1 MTDNRLLGADFLRA
15 AACLTVLFHHLA
27 QRMNFDRDYGPVLNV
42 FRTFFHTGTYG
53 VAMFFVLS
61 GFLLARPF
69 WQALDKGEPMPSLG
83 TYVSRRAARIL
94 PGYWLALVVSFVL
107 SILIFGATL
116 DGELILRFVAG
127 AVVMADWHWLT
138 FFPVEV
144 NGPLWSI
151 SFEVTSY
158 ALLPLGFFGLFA
170 LGKLSRGWSGRV
182 LWLVVIGLALLGHWL
197 YLTQFPIDSARRGW
211 DHGLVG
217 GAKYWMP
224 RYNPFALFSMFAMG
238 ALAAGLQFKAGGRR
252 HWIFDLLAIAAGAVA
267 VWAVLRHLGN
277 MRVDASGFGWLEIP
291 YGFPWF
297 QLGIAGFLA
306 ACPSS
311 VLLGKLL
318 DNPASRYIAT
328 ISFGLYIWHYL
339 VIELVRVYWVP
350 DFTYGKIGDMTLFV
364 TVCAVITAI
373 SVVLAQLSWNFV
385 EKPAIDW
392 ARRREKKRGSV
403 SPTLSPA
410 AG

>member
-69 WQALDKGEPMPSLG
+69 WQALDKGEPMPSIG

-182 LWLVVIGLALLGHWL
+182 LWLVVIG
-197 YLTQFPIDSARRGW
+197 
-211 DHGLVG
+211 
-217 GAKYWMP
+217 
-224 RYNPFALFSMFAMG
+224 N
-238 ALAAGLQFKAGGRR
+238 
-252 HWIFDLLAIAAGAVA
+252 
-267 VWAVLRHLGN
+267 
-277 MRVDASGFGWLEIP
+277 
-291 YGFPWF
+291 
-297 QLGIAGFLA
+297 
-306 ACPSS
+306 C
-311 VLLGKLL
+311 
-318 DNPASRYIAT
+318 
-328 ISFGLYIWHYL
+328 
-339 VIELVRVYWVP
+339 VR
-350 DFTYGKIGDMTLFV
+350 
-364 TVCAVITAI
+364 
-373 SVVLAQLSWNFV
+373 
-385 EKPAIDW
+385 
-392 ARRREKKRGSV
+392 
-403 SPTLSPA
+403 
-410 AG
+410 